1 MTELTPEEDLDEFDP
16 LDHPG
21 DVEMQ
26 DDDPVEF

>member
-1 MTELTPEEDLDEFDP
+1 MTAPTPDEELEEFEP
-16 LDHPG
+16 LEHPG